1 MKGDSI
7 VSRILA
13 NSDRII
19 RGIVGLAVILAGI
32 SLQTWL
38 GLLGVVLLGSAITN
52 RCPLFAPL
60 SGAARRVQ
68 ERK

>member
-1 MKGDSI
+1 M
-7 VSRILA
+7 SRILA
-13 NSDRII
+13 NSDRIM
-19 RGIVGLAVILAGI
+19 RGLVGLAVILAGI

-52 RCPLFAPL
+52 RCPLSVPL
-60 SGAARRVQ
+60 RGATCRVQ